1 MIKVDVTRDEQ
12 QQIRR
17 IEARGHAGYAPNG
30 EDIICA
36 AVTAVLTT
44 CIAALTDLAGIE
56 PLTTIHEGDIMLEL
70 PDPEP
75 LSRQQQAQAATIM
88 SVAAL
93 GCKQIEFSYGQ
104 RYVSV
109 KDEQTQAQPSNR

>member
-1 MIKVDVTRDEQ
+1 MSRDDQ
-12 QQIRR
+12 RQIRR
-17 IEARGHAGYAPNG
+17 IEARGHADYAPNG

-44 CIAALTDLAGIE
+44 CISALTDLAGIE
-56 PLTTIHEGDIMLEL
+56 PVTKVLEGDILLEL
-70 PDPEP
+70 PDLES
-75 LSRQQQAQAATIM
+75 LSRQQQTQVDTIM

-109 KDEQTQAQPSNR
+109 KDEQTQAQP